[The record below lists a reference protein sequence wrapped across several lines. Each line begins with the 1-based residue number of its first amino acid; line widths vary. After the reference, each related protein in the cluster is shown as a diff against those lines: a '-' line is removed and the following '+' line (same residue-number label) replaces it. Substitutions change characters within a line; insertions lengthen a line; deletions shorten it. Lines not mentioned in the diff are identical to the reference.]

1 MAIGLRHL
9 QHAVAAS
16 QHGSF
21 RRAAAILHIRQST
34 LSRGIRQMEQQ
45 LGVLLFN
52 RSSGGVSLT
61 PAGVQFTRTATRLL
75 EDLGTLISTAKTMGR
90 GEAGRLALG
99 LVTSSS
105 ATPLRAVLLDH
116 AFRFPDVEVGFVG
129 KSRAELMLGLKTGVL
144 DLAIVTGEAKE
155 QDSESLYLWSERVFA
170 TLPQTHPL
178 AGRTFLYWTDL
189 KDENF
194 LLSRRGPGP
203 DLRDMLIAKLAA
215 PGDRPKMT
223 DHDVGNE
230 GLLSLIAAGRGLGL
244 QCEGAVRAEFPGV
257 VHREVRDGSGPG
269 WIRFSACWKKDNANP
284 ALTPF
289 LRQLQV
295 HHFTVS
301 AAIVRTE

>member
-21 RRAAAILHIRQST
+21 RRAAAALHLRQST
-34 LSRGIRQMEQQ
+34 LSRGIRQMEEQ

-52 RSSGGVSLT
+52 RSSGGVRLT

-75 EDLGTLISTAKTMGR
+75 EDLDTLVSTAKAMGR

-99 LVTSSS
+99 LLTSPS
-105 ATPLRAVLLDH
+105 AAPLRAVLLDY
-116 AFRFPDVEVGFVG
+116 AFRFPDVEIRLVS
-129 KSRAELMLGLKTGVL
+129 KSRSELMLDLKTGVL

-155 QDSESLYLWSERVFA
+155 QDSESLSLWSERVLA
-170 TLPQTHPL
+170 ALPQWHPL
-178 AGRTFLYWTDL
+178 TARAFLYWTDL

-215 PGDRPKMT
+215 PGGRPKMT
-223 DHDVGNE
+223 DHDVGSE
-230 GLLSLIAAGRGLGL
+230 SLLSLVAAGRGLGL
-244 QCEGAVRAEFPGV
+244 HCEGAVRAAFPGV
-257 VHREVRDGSGPG
+257 VYREVRDGIGPG

-284 ALTPF
+284 ALTLF
-289 LRQLQV
+289 LTQLRA
-295 HHFTVS
+295 HHFPFS
-301 AAIVRTE
+301 SEIVRPG